1 MGNGE
6 RSLLDIGHLFVQQLD
21 QFHSLLSTL
30 LRCLATVHI
39 VRQLS
44 RAQAKKERDHE
55 SNSLT
60 CNRQYVLVASGM
72 LAQQTAQAVE
82 PAKGAAQGVVLPEVG
97 DQLKV
102 LTQKLD
108 LSVDQQPKVKT
119 ILQELHD
126 ASLKLMQDESTSHE
140 ELLSKVRP
148 LRMNADKKIR
158 EILSNSRRK
167 NSINTCRARTRRCM
181 AT

>member
-1 MGNGE
+1 MN
-6 RSLLDIGHLFVQQLD
+6 RIRLLAIG
-21 QFHSLLSTL
+21 SMLLI
-30 LRCLATVHI
+30 AP
-39 VRQLS
+39 
-44 RAQAKKERDHE
+44 
-55 SNSLT
+55 
-60 CNRQYVLVASGM
+60 GM
-72 LAQQTAQAVE
+72 LAQQTTPTGE
-82 PAKGAAQGVVLPEVG
+82 PAKGAAQGVVLPDVG

-126 ASLKLMQDESTSHE
+126 ASLKLMQGENTSHE

-158 EILSNSRRK
+158 EILSDDQKKKLDQYLQGPHSEVHGNLSG
-167 NSINTCRARTRRCM
+167 AAPP
-181 AT
+181 ATGKPKP

>member
-1 MGNGE
+1 MN
-6 RSLLDIGHLFVQQLD
+6 RIRLLAIG
-21 QFHSLLSTL
+21 SMLLI
-30 LRCLATVHI
+30 AP
-39 VRQLS
+39 
-44 RAQAKKERDHE
+44 A
-55 SNSLT
+55 
-60 CNRQYVLVASGM
+60 M
-72 LAQQTAQAVE
+72 LAQQTAPTGG
-82 PAKGAAQGVVLPEVG
+82 PAKGAAQGVVLPDVG

-126 ASLKLMQDESTSHE
+126 ASLKLMQDENASHQ

-158 EILSNSRRK
+158 EILSDDQKKKLDLYLQGPHSEMHGNLSG
-167 NSINTCRARTRRCM
+167 
-181 AT
+181 ATPPATGKPKP

>member
-1 MGNGE
+1 MN
-6 RSLLDIGHLFVQQLD
+6 RIRLLAIC
-21 QFHSLLSTL
+21 SMLLI
-30 LRCLATVHI
+30 AP
-39 VRQLS
+39 
-44 RAQAKKERDHE
+44 A
-55 SNSLT
+55 
-60 CNRQYVLVASGM
+60 M
-72 LAQQTAQAVE
+72 LAQQTAPTGE
-82 PAKGAAQGVVLPEVG
+82 PGKGAAQGVVLPDVG

-126 ASLKLMQDESTSHE
+126 ASLKLMQGESTSHE

-158 EILSNSRRK
+158 EILSDDQRK
-167 NSINTCRARTRRCM
+167 KLDQYLQGPHSEMHGNLSG
-181 AT
+181 ATPPATGKPKP

>member
-1 MGNGE
+1 MS
-6 RSLLDIGHLFVQQLD
+6 RLRLLAIG
-21 QFHSLLSTL
+21 SMLLI
-30 LRCLATVHI
+30 AP
-39 VRQLS
+39 
-44 RAQAKKERDHE
+44 A
-55 SNSLT
+55 
-60 CNRQYVLVASGM
+60 M
-72 LAQQTAQAVE
+72 LAQQTAQTGG
-82 PAKGAAQGVVLPEVG
+82 PAKGAARGVGLPDVG

-126 ASLKLMQDESTSHE
+126 ASLKLMQDENTSQD

-158 EILSNSRRK
+158 EILSDDQKKKLDQYLQGPHSEMHGNLSG
-167 NSINTCRARTRRCM
+167 
-181 AT
+181 ATPPATGKPKP

>member
-1 MGNGE
+1 MNRIRVLAIG
-6 RSLLDIGHLFVQQLD
+6 SMLLIAPV
-21 QFHSLLSTL
+21 
-30 LRCLATVHI
+30 
-39 VRQLS
+39 
-44 RAQAKKERDHE
+44 
-55 SNSLT
+55 
-60 CNRQYVLVASGM
+60 M
-72 LAQQTAQAVE
+72 LAQQTAPTSE
-82 PAKGAAQGVVLPEVG
+82 PAKGAAQGVVLPDVG

-158 EILSNSRRK
+158 EILSDDQKKKLDQYLRGPHSEMHGNLSGV
-167 NSINTCRARTRRCM
+167 TPP
-181 AT
+181 ATGKPKP

>member
-1 MGNGE
+1 MN
-6 RSLLDIGHLFVQQLD
+6 RFRLLAIG
-21 QFHSLLSTL
+21 SMLLI
-30 LRCLATVHI
+30 AP
-39 VRQLS
+39 
-44 RAQAKKERDHE
+44 
-55 SNSLT
+55 
-60 CNRQYVLVASGM
+60 GM
-72 LAQQTAQAVE
+72 LAQQTAPTGE
-82 PAKGAAQGVVLPEVG
+82 PAKGAAQGVVLPNVG

-140 ELLSKVRP
+140 ELLKVRP

-158 EILSNSRRK
+158 EILSDDQKKKLDQYSQGPHAEMHGNLSG
-167 NSINTCRARTRRCM
+167 
-181 AT
+181 ATPPATGKPKP

>member
-1 MGNGE
+1 MN
-6 RSLLDIGHLFVQQLD
+6 RIRLLAIG
-21 QFHSLLSTL
+21 SMLL
-30 LRCLATVHI
+30 I
-39 VRQLS
+39 
-44 RAQAKKERDHE
+44 
-55 SNSLT
+55 
-60 CNRQYVLVASGM
+60 ASAM
-72 LAQQTAQAVE
+72 LAQQNAQTGG
-82 PAKGAAQGVVLPEVG
+82 PAKGAAQGGGLPDVG

-126 ASLKLMQDESTSHE
+126 ASLRLMQNENISQD

-158 EILSNSRRK
+158 EILTSDQKKKLDLYLQGPHSEMHGNLHG
-167 NSINTCRARTRRCM
+167 
-181 AT
+181 ATPPATGKPQS